1 MKRLLVVLAVAVVLA
16 KSSKAQST
24 FTLKSNDIGG
34 QMTEKQVLSSFGC
47 SGENISPQL
56 SWINPPAGTKSYA
69 ITAYAITVYDPM
81 APTGSGWWHW
91 VVFDIPAT
99 TNAIPTSAG
108 DPTKNLLPAGSIQ
121 SNTDFG
127 KPGYGGPCPPEGHG
141 FHQYIITVHALKTEK
156 LGLDKNAGPAYV
168 RYMLHANTIK
178 RASIMAYHK
187 R

>member
-1 MKRLLVVLAVAVVLA
+1 MKKLVVVLAIAVGLA
-16 KSSKAQST
+16 TASKAQST

-34 QMTEKQVLSSFGC
+34 QMTEKQVFNSFGC

-56 SWINPPAGTKSYA
+56 SWVYPPAGTKSYA
-69 ITAYAITVYDPM
+69 ITMYDPM

-99 TNAIPTSAG
+99 TNAIPTNGG

-127 KPGYGGPCPPEGHG
+127 KPGYGGACPPEGHG
-141 FHQYIITVHALKTEK
+141 FHQYIVTVYALKTDK

-168 RYMLHANTIK
+168 GYMLHANAIGK
-178 RASIMAYHK
+178 ASIMAYYK